1 VLTMNATIWRP
12 AWRPLLPAR
21 RMKLRNR
28 QRGFALYGAGRR
40 PGLPAR
46 IANAHA
52 RFEHEAREALRE
64 WLLL

>member
-1 VLTMNATIWRP
+1 MNATIWTP

-28 QRGFALYGAGRR
+28 QRDFALYRTQVP
-40 PGLPAR
+40 PGMPAR

-52 RFEHEAREALRE
+52 RFEQDARHALRE
-64 WLLL
+64 WLML